1 MEDEL
6 AEGHAGAVLATSF
19 ALVSHGTLHFIGELG
34 QPVLDVAFSHNGVEK
49 LDVFGESSEFH
60 VNFVDVTAFFLIE
73 SNGSDTGVKLLEIVL
88 ELLGVGSH
96 RENLKEIVSR
106 AEVESGEESTLTT
119 EISIKL
125 LLAMLKLLLEAG
137 QLGNEDIVGTAHNN
151 VGGFVSTLHDLQ
163 PGLVDLSEDGGILGQ
178 GLSDISFCEHSHEGL
193 PETLDLEPLL
203 NHFRDGREEANLL
216 SDFVLEGSDVSHD
229 SHLVELVNVVFN
241 FSLDVSNISTD
252 GRGDTVDG
260 VDRKLTSIVMG
271 NDIVSELVLKLEL
284 LVGIVGD
291 VLNFFLDL
299 KEVGVEKL
307 LEDESLLIEGDLDSS
322 ELDDFFPMAVADGV
336 LGKTLND
343 GE

>member
-6 AEGHAGAVLATSF
+6 TERHAGAVLATSL
-19 ALVSHGTLHFIGELG
+19 ALVSHGTAHFVGEHG

-49 LDVFGESSEFH
+49 LDVFGESCEFH
-60 VNFVDVTAFFLIE
+60 VNFVDVTAFFLVE

-96 RENLKEIVSR
+96 GENLKEIVSR

-125 LLAMLKLLLEAG
+125 LLAMLELLLEG
-137 QLGNEDIVGTAHNN
+137 RKLGNEDIVGTAYNN
-151 VGGFVSTLHDLQ
+151 VRSFVSTLHNLQ
-163 PGLVDLSEDGGILGQ
+163 PGLVDLSEDGGILRQ
-178 GLSDISFCEHSHEGL
+178 GLSDISFSEHSHEGL
-193 PETLDLEPLL
+193 PETLDLKPLL
-203 NHFRDGREEANLL
+203 NHFRDGGEEANFL
-216 SDFVLEGSDVSHD
+216 SDFILEGSNVSHD

-241 FSLDVSNISTD
+241 FNLDIGNISTD

-260 VDRKLTSIVMG
+260 VDGKLTSIVMG

-284 LVGIVGD
+284 LVSIVGD
-291 VLNFFLDL
+291 VLNLFLNL

-307 LEDESLLIEGDLDSS
+307 LEHESLLIEGDLDSGK
-322 ELDDFFPMAVADGV
+322 LDDFFPMAVADGV